1 MFLNLVLPWN
11 LYALIPFSK
20 NALPSPPTLPSRPSQ
35 MVPPLYGACVPPADG
50 NEPHSHCMTGEF
62 PPSLHLNYRQ
72 SPPTEMYTPEQK
84 LRPCPCLEYYTQ

>member
-1 MFLNLVLPWN
+1 
-11 LYALIPFSK
+11 
-20 NALPSPPTLPSRPSQ
+20 
-35 MVPPLYGACVPPADG
+35 
-50 NEPHSHCMTGEF
+50 MTGEF